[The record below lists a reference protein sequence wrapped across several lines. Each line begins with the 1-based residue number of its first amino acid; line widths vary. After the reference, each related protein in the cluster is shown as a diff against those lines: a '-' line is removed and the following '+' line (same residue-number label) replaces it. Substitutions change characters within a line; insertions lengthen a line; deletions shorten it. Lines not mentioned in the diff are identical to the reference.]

1 MSDVLARVARACNPM
16 EPATAEQYYICDEAR
31 GDSALTKDFQ
41 RRIARA
47 GTSTSYR
54 RLLFSGHSGCGKS
67 SELQNLQRALNKATS
82 PYPRYVPVVV
92 DASDYLDYYD
102 VEVTDILL
110 AIVVELASTL
120 RDEYGIELKDSYFD
134 RRLSDIK
141 KFLGDWEVTEGE
153 IPLWGAKIKVGRLK
167 EDPTARQKVRDAL
180 EPQLSTMLK
189 EIETVFDNAR
199 LQVRE
204 YLDNHLSDI
213 VVILDNLEKIERF
226 AKKEAGMDSQR
237 ELFLERYTQLT
248 SMNAH
253 FIYTVPL
260 RLARSQYSPQLS
272 QLYGSLPIV
281 LPMINVMDRRTREPS
296 HGTIVLR
303 ELLQK
308 RLGDDLL
315 LDEVFDSEAL
325 EFLLTYSGGHVR
337 NLIIFVQEACNYA
350 EDIPIPLNAARK
362 AVQQTAR
369 TYHTSIPEHHWEKLA
384 TLDRSPN
391 QEIPNNDEDFLT
403 MLENLSV
410 LEYINGDEEADVA
423 FGSLQW
429 YAVNPIVRELPKFK
443 AAAKRL
449 EEAETNKAPSGE
461 IT

>member
-1 MSDVLARVARACNPM
+1 MSDVLARVARTFNPM
-16 EPATAEQYYICDEAR
+16 EPATAEQYYNCDKAR

-47 GTSTSYR
+47 GTSPHL

-67 SELQNLQRALNKATS
+67 SELENLQRALNKATS

-92 DASDYLDYYD
+92 DASEYLDYYD
-102 VEVTDILL
+102 VEATDILL
-110 AIVVELASTL
+110 AIVVELAATL
-120 RDEYGIELKDSYFD
+120 RTEFGIELQDGYFN
-134 RRLSDIK
+134 RKLFDIR
-141 KFLGDWEVTEGE
+141 KFLGELEITEGE
-153 IPLWGAKIKVGRLK
+153 IPLWGAKIKVGRLR

-180 EPQLSTMLK
+180 EPQLATMLK
-189 EIETVFDNAR
+189 EIETVFDKAR
-199 LQVRE
+199 LGVRQF
-204 YLDNHLSDI
+204 LDNYDSDI

-226 AKKEAGMDSQR
+226 AKKEVGMDSQR

-260 RLARSQYSPQLS
+260 RLARSQYSPQLN
-272 QLYGSLPIV
+272 QLYGSLPMV
-281 LPMINVMDRRTREPS
+281 LPMINVMDRRTRQPS
-296 HGTIVLR
+296 HGRTILR

-308 RLGDDLL
+308 RLGDLA

-325 EFLLTYSGGHVR
+325 DFLLTYSGGHVR

-362 AVQQTAR
+362 AVRQTAR

-410 LEYINGDEEADVA
+410 LEYINGDEDADVA

-449 EEAETNKAPSGE
+449 EEAEAVETPSSE